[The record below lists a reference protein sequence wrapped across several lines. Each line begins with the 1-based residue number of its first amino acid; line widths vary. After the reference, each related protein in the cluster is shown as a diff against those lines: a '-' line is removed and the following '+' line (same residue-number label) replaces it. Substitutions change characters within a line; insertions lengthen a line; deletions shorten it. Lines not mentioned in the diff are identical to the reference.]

1 LGEFLGVTQKEEHI
15 MLSKTFSVAIN
26 GIDAHS
32 IEIEVNATQQ
42 GEKSIVS
49 IVGLPDT
56 AVKESKDR
64 VRSALRSCGFQHP
77 RGATVINLAPADI
90 KKEGAGF
97 DLPIAVG
104 LIASTGDIDREKL
117 AKTILVGELALDGS
131 VRPVKGMIPAGLR
144 AKEDPAIEA
153 LLVPAANVEE
163 AAIAADGLPVYPVQ
177 TLADAVQYFKD
188 DYTDIPH
195 IRTLH
200 EFNAVNSEITN
211 RDFEEVKGQT
221 VAKRALEIAAAGG
234 HNLLMIGAPGTGKSM
249 LAKRVPGILPPM
261 QVEEA
266 LESSK
271 IHSVMGLLPRNSPFL
286 KERPYRAPH
295 HTISDAGL
303 LGGQTVPTPGEITL
317 AHNGVLF
324 LDELPEFKRNVLEVL
339 RQPLENG
346 EVTIS
351 RAAGTFTFPARFM
364 MLAAMNPCPCGHYGS
379 TQRQCRCSPNQVQR
393 YRSRIS
399 GPLLDRIDIHVELTP
414 LSDDELLNAPQG
426 EKSCEIRKRVIT
438 ARAAQSRRLS
448 PLGLYCNAQMEPAQI
463 QEFCKLNTESQSY
476 LRRSIHDLQ
485 LSARAYDRILRV
497 ARTIA
502 DLENS
507 ANIAAQHIFESVQ
520 YRDLDKRLW

>member
-188 DYTDIPH
+188 DYTVIPL
-195 IRTLH
+195 I
-200 EFNAVNSEITN
+200 
-211 RDFEEVKGQT
+211 
-221 VAKRALEIAAAGG
+221 
-234 HNLLMIGAPGTGKSM
+234 
-249 LAKRVPGILPPM
+249 
-261 QVEEA
+261 
-266 LESSK
+266 
-271 IHSVMGLLPRNSPFL
+271 
-286 KERPYRAPH
+286 
-295 HTISDAGL
+295 
-303 LGGQTVPTPGEITL
+303 
-317 AHNGVLF
+317 
-324 LDELPEFKRNVLEVL
+324 
-339 RQPLENG
+339 
-346 EVTIS
+346 
-351 RAAGTFTFPARFM
+351 
-364 MLAAMNPCPCGHYGS
+364 
-379 TQRQCRCSPNQVQR
+379 
-393 YRSRIS
+393 
-399 GPLLDRIDIHVELTP
+399 
-414 LSDDELLNAPQG
+414 
-426 EKSCEIRKRVIT
+426 
-438 ARAAQSRRLS
+438 
-448 PLGLYCNAQMEPAQI
+448 
-463 QEFCKLNTESQSY
+463 
-476 LRRSIHDLQ
+476 
-485 LSARAYDRILRV
+485 
-497 ARTIA
+497 
-502 DLENS
+502 
-507 ANIAAQHIFESVQ
+507 
-520 YRDLDKRLW
+520 